1 MIEVFR
7 YVTESGRE
15 PVTEW
20 LQSLQDKRAQAKIR
34 VRLKRLEAGMFGDCE
49 PVGDG
54 VLELREH
61 LGAGYRV
68 YFGRH
73 GKAVVILLCGGSK
86 KMKAAVAHHARE
98 VAELRAD
105 RELAVEYLKAAMES
119 LDDPDDRAAG
129 LLALRTIAEAY
140 GGLGAV
146 AAEAGISRESLYRAL
161 SAKGNPTLKTIL
173 AVLKAVGM
181 RLSVE
186 PDERLAA

>member
-54 VLELREH
+54 VLELREN

-86 KMKAAVAHHARE
+86 KTQPPDIKTARQYW
-98 VAELRAD
+98 AD
-105 RELAVEYLKAAMES
+105 WKR
-119 LDDPDDRAAG
+119 RQ
-129 LLALRTIAEAY
+129 I
-140 GGLGAV
+140 
-146 AAEAGISRESLYRAL
+146 
-161 SAKGNPTLKTIL
+161 
-173 AVLKAVGM
+173 
-181 RLSVE
+181 
-186 PDERLAA
+186 